1 MSGNSGGALTD
12 ERGATLWP
20 AGGDLDSWFVT
31 APVRR
36 GLWLICE
43 PGHVQSYLV
52 EGTDRAILIDTGT
65 GIAPIA
71 PVARRLTTKPIKVV
85 LTHNHFDHI
94 GSNGDFAQI
103 AIHPAGVTGLRTG
116 RTAESLRGYIAGARE
131 MLTRGAELRALDA
144 EGFNILHPEQIVRP
158 FPADFDP
165 DRYAIAP
172 PEATATLDDGQ
183 RIDLGGRVLEV
194 IYTPGHSPDGICLLD
209 RIGRILFT
217 ADTVY
222 AGPLYAQTPG
232 ADLDAYLAS
241 LRRLEPLID
250 EVDLLLPSH
259 NRVPLDPP
267 IIREMIVGFEA
278 LLAGQ
283 ATIEESGDSLGRR
296 TRKARFARFS
306 VLLPA

>member
-1 MSGNSGGALTD
+1 MDSDEHGAP
-12 ERGATLWP
+12 LWP

-31 APVRR
+31 VPVRR
-36 GLWLICE
+36 GLWMLCE

-52 EGTDRAILIDTGT
+52 EGTERAVLIDTGT

-71 PVARRLTTKPIKVV
+71 PVARRLTTKPIEVV

-94 GSNGDFAQI
+94 GGNGDFASL
-103 AIHPAGVTGLRTG
+103 AIHPAGVAGLRAG
-116 RTAESLRGYIAGARE
+116 RSAESLRGYIAGARA
-131 MLTRGAELRALDA
+131 MLARGAAMRALDA

-158 FPADFDP
+158 FPAGFDP
-165 DRYAIAP
+165 DSYQIAP
-172 PEATATLDDGQ
+172 SEATAALDDGQ
-183 RIDLGGRVLEV
+183 LLELGGRTLEV

-209 RIGRILFT
+209 RAGRILFT

-232 ADLDAYLAS
+232 ADLGAYLAS
-241 LRRLEPLID
+241 LRRLEPLVD

-267 IIREMIVGFEA
+267 IIREMIAGFAA

-283 ATIEESGDSLGRR
+283 AAIEESDDSLGRR
-296 TRKARFARFS
+296 TRTARFARFS
-306 VLLPA
+306 ILLPA